1 MKIKTISRTE
11 EDFCR
16 KSKLDISKVHR
27 NRDPVLHPF
36 DRSREYAKAVVA
48 TKLDKIFAKPFVG
61 NLDGHIDGVYCLST
75 IRNKIVPL
83 ISGACDG
90 EIKVWDLTG
99 RSCAWSAIAHRGFVR
114 GVSPDAQGST
124 FFSCGDDKLIKQWA
138 LQPNSAASETVEPL
152 NTIIS
157 QTTLTGIDHHW
168 VDSQFATSGDA
179 VCVWDNTRSTPLHSY
194 KWGCDSVISVK
205 FNPAEACL
213 LASTGSDRGVC
224 LYDLRSSA
232 PMRKFIL
239 PMNSNKIAW
248 NPREPMNFVLANE
261 DNNLYSFDMRNLEKA
276 LMVHK
281 DHVSAVMDVAFSPT
295 GREFVSG
302 GYDRTIRI
310 FNTNSGRSKEMYHTK
325 RMQRIFSVAY
335 SADSQYILSGSDDT
349 NIRIWKSE
357 AAKSLGID
365 AGREDRKKLYMGA
378 LKKRF
383 AHMPEIKRVQKDHR
397 APKAVKKAK
406 SIKHIQLMSEHRKQD
421 NRKAHSKKEDSAV
434 QPERKK
440 VVVREFK

>member
-11 EDFCR
+11 EDFVR

-61 NLDGHIDGVYCLST
+61 ALDGHIDGVYCMST
-75 IRNKIVPL
+75 IRNKVVPL

-90 EIKVWDLTG
+90 EIRIWDLSS
-99 RSCAWSAIAHRGFVR
+99 RSCAWSTVAHTGFVR
-114 GVSPDAQGST
+114 GVVPDAQGNT

-138 LQPNSAASETVEPL
+138 LQPNNLETEIEAL
-152 NTIIS
+152 NTI
-157 QTTLTGIDHHW
+157 QAPGTLTGIDHHW
-168 VDSQFATSGDA
+168 VDAQFATSGDS

-213 LASTGSDRGVC
+213 LASTGNDRGVC

-261 DNNLYSFDMRNLEKA
+261 DHNLYSFDMRNLEKA

-310 FNTNSGRSKEMYHTK
+310 FNTNSGRSREMYHTK
-325 RMQRIFSVAY
+325 RMQRIFSVNY
-335 SADSQYILSGSDDT
+335 SSDAQYILSGSDDT
-349 NIRIWKSE
+349 NIRVWKSQ
-357 AAKSLGID
+357 ASQSLGID
-365 AGREDRKKLYMGA
+365 AGREDRKKLYLGA

-383 AHMPEIKRVQKDHR
+383 SHMPEIKRIKNDHR
-397 APKAVKKAK
+397 APKAIKKQR
-406 SIKHIQLMSEHRKQD
+406 SLKHIQLMSEHRKQD
-421 NRKAHSKKEDSAV
+421 NRKNHTKQEDSTIA
-434 QPERKK
+434 PERKR
-440 VVVREFK
+440 VVVRELK